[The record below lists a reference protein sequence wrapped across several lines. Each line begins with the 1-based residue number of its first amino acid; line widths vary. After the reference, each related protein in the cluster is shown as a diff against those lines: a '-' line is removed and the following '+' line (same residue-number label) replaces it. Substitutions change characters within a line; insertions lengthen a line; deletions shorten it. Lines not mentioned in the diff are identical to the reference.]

1 MGLRQ
6 EIEEMVKDESSRAP
20 MLRAAL
26 TRDEGIQAGPLQV
39 AVTALT
45 LAKLNHRICLR
56 IVEEL
61 DPVANTE

>member
-6 EIEEMVKDESSRAP
+6 EIEEMVRDETSRSP
-20 MLRAAL
+20 ILSAAL

-39 AVTALT
+39 AVMALT
-45 LAKLNHRICLR
+45 LAKLNHRLCLR

-61 DPVANTE
+61 DPIANT